1 MRFIISICD
10 YNSNISNLKL
20 QYMRANMG
28 TIVNFGIKLKKLRTT
43 QELSQDDLAKKLG
56 LKRATISSY
65 ERGAMLPSVE
75 VLRDLCNF
83 FNVSADYLLDLSDV
97 EHMDLDHLEDDQ
109 IVLINELAE
118 QFNFLNRRA
127 KGLEKP

>member
-1 MRFIISICD
+1 MIL
-10 YNSNISNLKL
+10 NL
-20 QYMRANMG
+20 G
-28 TIVNFGIKLKKLRTT
+28 VKLRKLREAHWMT
-43 QELSQDDLAKKLG
+43 QQDVAKRIG
-56 LKRATISSY
+56 VKRASISRY
-65 ERGAMLPSVE
+65 ESDAGTPSLE
-75 VLRDLCNF
+75 RFRDLCKL

>member
-1 MRFIISICD
+1 
-10 YNSNISNLKL
+10 
-20 QYMRANMG
+20 MG